1 MEKQFFQMAKQER
14 QFAQNFFSDVRIESE
29 SLTPI
34 QQHSSAK
41 KLNRATDYYLQ
52 RFIKFPQIA
61 IFHSYPE
68 YLHAALLEGN
78 PLITSFVP
86 QPFRLLVQNRRYVP
100 DCFYVFRTKRYV
112 IELKPEGKFD
122 TKLKKP
128 LKGYFKQQGFNFK
141 VLTNESILKKETLAL
156 NWHHIV
162 KTLLSAEM
170 INTDTEE
177 LKIMDQLS
185 VEGET
190 EFGLLIKIGD
200 RLANQKLEIAVFRL
214 AHRGQIALDLKDRK
228 INYSTMVALCS

>member
-1 MEKQFFQMAKQER
+1 MSKQSK
-14 QFAQNFFSDVRIESE
+14 NKTFSNHDEIDIKSE

-52 RFIKFPQIA
+52 KFIKFPQIA

-100 DCFYVFRTKRYV
+100 DCFYVYRTKRYV

-122 TKLKKP
+122 NKLKKP
-128 LKGYFKQQGFNFK
+128 LKAYFKQQGFNFK

-170 INTDTEE
+170 VNTDTEE

-190 EFGLLIKIGD
+190 EFGHLIKIGD
-200 RLANQKLEIAVFRL
+200 RLANKKLEIAVFRL
-214 AHRGQIALDLKDRK
+214 AHKGQIAIDLKDRK
-228 INYSTMVALCS
+228 INYSTMVTLCS